1 MPKDDGIGA
10 ATVRREDVRFLTGR
24 GRYSDDIKAYGE
36 CAAVFAR
43 SNVANGTIKSI
54 NTDVAATM
62 PGVLA
67 IFTGQSAPFWL
78 MVKSAMSAMLMLP

>member
-54 NTDVAATM
+54 NTDVAASHARCACDFYWRRFCR
-62 PGVLA
+62 GRR
-67 IFTGQSAPFWL
+67 
-78 MVKSAMSAMLMLP
+78 